1 MTSENVVSAAPKTA
15 ESLLKVGIVYDRS
28 HKSRGGHG
36 THLAFRG
43 LPVRSVALVDAE
55 ADGIREAQA
64 KVGAERVYGDWREMM
79 DRERPDIVVL
89 GSRDP
94 VEHWPPLLEAVR
106 RGIHVLV
113 EKPLCTTLEEA
124 DALLALSKKTGS
136 RICVAHLARYA
147 VLFRT
152 MKRMLEEGAVGTPLS
167 VYGRGKE
174 DERGGGEDMLV
185 LGTHVL
191 DVMCWLFGMP
201 ERLFAEVTVNGAPLR
216 PSDRSTTSEP
226 LGPVAGDNVFA
237 HLHFPGGVR
246 GFFESRKGIYQP
258 GNQVRMG
265 LTVVGTKGALSMRYT
280 NGQVGEGE
288 RQLRLTRSSYPA
300 EDAAEYEVVPLP
312 EDVAIAGA
320 EPLVMDFI
328 PYFSVNNRLA
338 AWDLVQAIREGREP
352 RASAADAAAVLEII
366 QGIYRSQLEGRRID
380 FPLTDRRHPLSG
392 S

>member
-1 MTSENVVSAAPKTA
+1 M
-15 ESLLKVGIVYDRS
+15 LKVGIVYDRS

-36 THLAFRG
+36 THQAFRG
-43 LPVRSVALVDAE
+43 LPVRTVALVDSE
-55 ADGIREAQA
+55 QEGLREAQA
-64 KVGAERVYGDWREMM
+64 KVGAERVYGHWREMM

-124 DALLALSKKTGS
+124 DTLLALSKRSGS

-152 MKRMLEEGAVGTPLS
+152 MKRMLDDGAIGTPLS

-174 DERGGGEDMLV
+174 DERGGGEDLIV
-185 LGTHVL
+185 LGTHIL

-201 ERLFAEVTVNGAPLR
+201 EHLFSEVTVDGAPLK
-216 PSDRSTTSEP
+216 PSDRSATSEP

-246 GFFESRKGIYQP
+246 GFFESRKGIYRP
-258 GNQVRMG
+258 GSQVRMG

-288 RQLRLTRSSYPA
+288 RKLRLTRSTYPP
-300 EDAAEYEVVPLP
+300 EDASEYEEVPLLND
-312 EDVAIAGA
+312 DVIPGA

-328 PYFSVNNRLA
+328 PYFSINNRLA
-338 AWDLVQAIREGREP
+338 AWDLVRAIEEGREP
-352 RASAADAAAVLEII
+352 KASAADAAAVLEII
-366 QGIYRSQLEGRRID
+366 QGIYLSQLEGRRID
-380 FPLTDRRHPLSG
+380 FPLTTRRHPLQNG
-392 S
+392 V

>member
-1 MTSENVVSAAPKTA
+1 M
-15 ESLLKVGIVYDRS
+15 LRVGIVYDRS
-28 HKSRGGHG
+28 HKSLGGHG

-43 LPVRSVALVDAE
+43 LPVRTVALVDRE
-55 ADGIREAQA
+55 QNGLREAQN
-64 KVGAERVYGDWREMM
+64 KVGAERVYGDWLEMM
-79 DRERPDIVVL
+79 DKEKPDIVVL

-94 VEHWPPLLEAVR
+94 VDHWSPLLEAVR

-124 DALLALSKKTGS
+124 DTLLALSKRSGS
-136 RICVAHLARYA
+136 RVCVAHLARYA

-152 MKRMLEEGAVGTPLS
+152 MKRMLDEGAIGTPLS

-174 DERGGGEDMLV
+174 DERGGGEDLLV
-185 LGTHVL
+185 LGTHIL

-201 ERLFAEVTVNGAPLR
+201 ENLFAEVTVGGAPLK
-216 PSDRSTTSEP
+216 PTDRSATKEP

-258 GNQVRMG
+258 DNQVRMG

-280 NGQVGEGE
+280 NAKPGEGD
-288 RQLRLTRSSYPA
+288 RKLRLTRSTYPV
-300 EDAAEYEVVPLP
+300 EDAAEYEEVPLS
-312 EDVAIAGA
+312 DDTAISGA

-328 PYFSVNNRLA
+328 PYFSINNRLA
-338 AWDLVQAIREGREP
+338 AWDLVQAIEEGREP
-352 RASAADAAAVLEII
+352 RASTADAAAVLEII
-366 QGIYRSQLEGRRID
+366 QGIYLSQLEGRRIE
-380 FPLTDRRHPLSG
+380 FPLTNRRHPLETTNVDRPI
-392 S
+392 

>member
-1 MTSENVVSAAPKTA
+1 MHAM
-15 ESLLKVGIVYDRS
+15 LKVGIIYDRS
-28 HKSRGGHG
+28 RKSLGGHG

-43 LPVRSVALVDAE
+43 LPVRTVALVDSRQE
-55 ADGIREAQA
+55 GLREAQA

-94 VEHWPPLLEAVR
+94 VEHGPPLLEAVR

-124 DALLALSKKTGS
+124 DVLVALSRRTGS

-152 MKRMLEEGAVGTPLS
+152 MKRMLDEGAIGTPLS

-174 DERGGGEDMLV
+174 DERGGGEDLLV
-185 LGTHVL
+185 LGTHIL
-191 DVMCWLFGMP
+191 DVMCWLFGKP
-201 ERLFAEVTVNGAPLR
+201 EHLFAEVTVDGAPLKAT
-216 PSDRSTTSEP
+216 DRSATKEP

-246 GFFESRKGIYQP
+246 GFFESRRGIYQP
-258 GNQVRMG
+258 GGQVRMG

-280 NGQVGEGE
+280 SGRPGEGD
-288 RQLRLTRSSYPA
+288 RKLRLTRSAYPV
-300 EDAAEYEVVPLP
+300 EDAAEYEEVPLP
-312 EDVAIAGA
+312 EESDLPGA

-328 PYFSVNNRLA
+328 PYFSINNRLA

-352 RASAADAAAVLEII
+352 RAGASDAAAVLEII
-366 QGIYRSQLEGRRID
+366 QGIYLSQLEGRRVEL
-380 FPLTDRRHPLSG
+380 PLKMRHHPLEMNQQEQQP
-392 S
+392 

>member
-1 MTSENVVSAAPKTA
+1 M
-15 ESLLKVGIVYDRS
+15 LKVGIVYDRS

-43 LPVRSVALVDAE
+43 LPVRTVALVDAE
-55 ADGIREAQA
+55 REGLCEAQA
-64 KVGAERVYGDWREMM
+64 KVGAERIYGDWLEMM
-79 DRERPDIVVL
+79 DKEKPDIVVL

-94 VEHWPPLLEAVR
+94 VDHWPPLLEAVR

-124 DALLALSKKTGS
+124 DTLLALSKRSGS

-152 MKRMLEEGAVGTPLS
+152 MKRMLDDGAIGTPLS

-174 DERGGGEDMLV
+174 DERGGGEDMIV
-185 LGTHVL
+185 LGTHIL
-191 DVMCWLFGMP
+191 DVMCWLFGKP
-201 ERLFAEVTVNGAPLR
+201 EHLFAEVTVDGAPLK
-216 PSDRSTTSEP
+216 PSDRSATSEP

-246 GFFESRKGIYQP
+246 GFFESRKGIYRP
-258 GNQVRMG
+258 GSQVRMG

-288 RQLRLTRSSYPA
+288 RKLRLTRSPYPP
-300 EDAAEYEVVPLP
+300 EDAAEYEEVPLLDD
-312 EDVAIAGA
+312 DVIPGA

-328 PYFSVNNRLA
+328 PYFSINNRLA
-338 AWDLVQAIREGREP
+338 AWDLVRAIGEGREP
-352 RASAADAAAVLEII
+352 KAGAADAAAVLEII
-366 QGIYRSQLEGRRID
+366 QGIYLSQLEGRRID
-380 FPLTDRRHPLSG
+380 FPLTTRRHPLQNG
-392 S
+392 V

>member
-1 MTSENVVSAAPKTA
+1 M
-15 ESLLKVGIVYDRS
+15 LKVGVIYDRS
-28 HKSRGGHG
+28 HKARGGHG

-43 LPVRSVALVDAE
+43 LPVRTVALVDRE
-55 ADGIREAQA
+55 QEGLREAQE

-79 DRERPDIVVL
+79 DRESPDIVVL

-94 VEHWPPLLEAVR
+94 VDHWPPLLEAVR

-124 DALLALSKKTGS
+124 DTLLALSKRSGS

-152 MKRMLEEGAVGTPLS
+152 MKRMLDEGAIGTPLS

-185 LGTHVL
+185 LGTHIL
-191 DVMCWLFGMP
+191 DVMCWLFGKP
-201 ERLFAEVTVNGAPLR
+201 EHLFAEVTVSGAPLK
-216 PSDRSTTSEP
+216 PTDRSATSEP

-246 GFFESRKGIYQP
+246 GFFESRKGNYQP
-258 GNQVRMG
+258 GSQVRMG

-288 RQLRLTRSSYPA
+288 RKLRLTRSTYPP
-300 EDAAEYEVVPLP
+300 EDAAEYEEVPLLDD
-312 EDVAIAGA
+312 DVIPGV

-328 PYFSVNNRLA
+328 PYFSINNRLA
-338 AWDLVQAIREGREP
+338 AWDLVRAIEEGREP
-352 RASAADAAAVLEII
+352 KASVADAAAVLEII
-366 QGIYRSQLEGRRID
+366 QGIYLSQLEGRRID
-380 FPLTDRRHPLSG
+380 FPLTTRRHPLQNG
-392 S
+392 V

>member
-1 MTSENVVSAAPKTA
+1 MSNGGEKQAM
-15 ESLLKVGIVYDRS
+15 LKVGIIFDRS

-43 LPVRSVALVDAE
+43 LPVRTVALVDAE
-55 ADGIREAQA
+55 PEGIREAQA

-79 DRERPDIVVL
+79 NRERPDIVVL

-94 VEHWPPLLEAVR
+94 VEHWPPLLEAAR

-124 DALLALSKKTGS
+124 DTLLALSKRSGS

-152 MKRMLEEGAVGTPLS
+152 MKRMLDEGAIGTPLS

-174 DERGGGEDMLV
+174 DERGGGEDLIV
-185 LGTHVL
+185 LGTHIL
-191 DVMCWLFGMP
+191 DVMCWLCGKP
-201 ERLFAEVTVNGAPLR
+201 EHLFAEVTVNGAPLKA
-216 PSDRSTTSEP
+216 SDRSTTSEP

-246 GFFESRKGIYQP
+246 GFFESRKGIYQT

-280 NGQVGEGE
+280 NGTRGESE
-288 RQLRLTRSSYPA
+288 RKLRLTHSTYPV
-300 EDAAEYEVVPLP
+300 EDAADYEDVPLP
-312 EDVAIAGA
+312 KEGDIPGA

-328 PYFSVNNRLA
+328 PYFSINNRLA
-338 AWDLVQAIREGREP
+338 AWDLVQAIEERRDP
-352 RASAADAAAVLEII
+352 RASAADAATVLEII
-366 QGIYRSQLEGRRID
+366 QGIYLSQLRGCRID
-380 FPLTDRRHPLSG
+380 FPLKTRRHPLEME
-392 S
+392 

>member
-1 MTSENVVSAAPKTA
+1 M
-15 ESLLKVGIVYDRS
+15 LKVGIVYDRS

-43 LPVRSVALVDAE
+43 LPVRTVALVDSE
-55 ADGIREAQA
+55 QEGLREAQA
-64 KVGAERVYGDWREMM
+64 KVGAERVYGHWREMM

-124 DALLALSKKTGS
+124 DTLLALSKRSGS

-152 MKRMLEEGAVGTPLS
+152 MKRMLDDGAIGTPLS

-174 DERGGGEDMLV
+174 DERGGGEDLIV
-185 LGTHVL
+185 LGTHIL
-191 DVMCWLFGMP
+191 DVICWLFGMP
-201 ERLFAEVTVNGAPLR
+201 EHLFSEVTVDGAPLK
-216 PSDRSTTSEP
+216 PSDRSATSEP

-246 GFFESRKGIYQP
+246 GFFESRKGIYRP
-258 GNQVRMG
+258 GSQVRMG

-288 RQLRLTRSSYPA
+288 RKLRLTRSTYPP
-300 EDAAEYEVVPLP
+300 EDASEYEEVPLLND
-312 EDVAIAGA
+312 DVIPGA

-328 PYFSVNNRLA
+328 PYFSINNRLA
-338 AWDLVQAIREGREP
+338 AWDLVRAIEEGREP
-352 RASAADAAAVLEII
+352 KASAADAAAVLEII
-366 QGIYRSQLEGRRID
+366 QGIYLSQLEGRRID
-380 FPLTDRRHPLSG
+380 FPLTTRRHPLQNG
-392 S
+392 V